1 MLESLLGVLLI
12 TLALLAIIAI
22 VGRLTL
28 GP

>member
-1 MLESLLGVLLI
+1 MLQSFLGVLLI
-12 TLALLAIIAI
+12 TLILLAIVAL